1 MKVISRTMLSKFTK
15 IFLLILFLTG
25 AYTVDAQQ
33 TSSILKGKVLDEKE
47 MPIAGVT
54 VQIIYLPWNKV
65 ITAVTNKK
73 GVYCVANLAPGGPYN
88 IKFTIDGYRFQARE
102 NLSLIVNE
110 TNDLSLHMDVDR
122 QVAQNSEAVG
132 APLVAVEDVKAKGAD
147 L

>member
-1 MKVISRTMLSKFTK
+1 MISRFTK
-15 IFLLILFLTG
+15 IFLLIVFIAG
-25 AYTVDAQQ
+25 AITVNAQQ

-47 MPIAGVT
+47 QPIAGVS
-54 VQIIYLPWNKV
+54 VQIVYLPWNKV

-73 GVYCVANLAPGGPYN
+73 GVFCVGNLAPGGPYN
-88 IKFTIDGYRFQARE
+88 VKFTMDGYRFQARE

-110 TNDLSLHMDVDR
+110 INDLSLHMDVNR

-132 APLVAVEDVKAKGAD
+132 EPLVTTEEAKAKGAD

>member
-1 MKVISRTMLSKFTK
+1 MIRRITK
-15 IFLLILFLTG
+15 ILLLIAFVSGTY
-25 AYTVDAQQ
+25 AVSAQQ

-47 MPIAGVT
+47 TPIAGVT
-54 VQIIYLPWNKV
+54 VVITYLPWNKT

-88 IKFTIDGYRFQARE
+88 IKFTMDGYRFQARE

-110 TNDLSLHMDVDR
+110 INDLSLHMDISR

-132 APLVAVEDVKAKGAD
+132 APLVSVEESKAKGAD